1 MSKPIRTMPH
11 IVDVAV
17 GANIRQRRRALKISQ
32 EALAEAIDVT
42 FQQVQKYERGANR
55 VSASCLYEICRML
68 KCHPSDLMPPPDWYR
83 PDWYRDEATPKWMTD
98 ARVLHALHPRLFETL
113 IALPEE
119 NLRLL
124 ITGLQALTA
133 ELPTREAHN
142 RQLIA

>member
-1 MSKPIRTMPH
+1 MSKPIRSVPH

-55 VSASCLYEICRML
+55 VSASCLFEICRTL
-68 KCHPSDLMPPPDWYR
+68 KCHPSDLMPA

-98 ARVLHALHPRLFETL
+98 ARVLHTLHPRLFETL

-133 ELPTREAHN
+133 ELPIKEAHN

>member
-1 MSKPIRTMPH
+1 MSRPVRAMPH

-55 VSASCLYEICRML
+55 VSASCLYEICRTL
-68 KCHPSDLMPPPDWYR
+68 KCHPSDLMPA
-83 PDWYRDEATPKWMTD
+83 PDWYRDETTPKWMTD
-98 ARVLHALHPRLFETL
+98 ARVLHTLHPRLFETL

-124 ITGLQALTA
+124 VTGLQALTA
-133 ELPTREAHN
+133 ELPAKDLCN
-142 RQLIA
+142 RQLIV

>member
-1 MSKPIRTMPH
+1 MPKPIRATPH

-32 EALAEAIDVT
+32 EALAEAIEVT

-55 VSASCLYEICRML
+55 VSASCLFEICRTL
-68 KCHPSDLMPPPDWYR
+68 KCHPSDLMPA

-124 ITGLQALTA
+124 VTGLQALTA
-133 ELPTREAHN
+133 EPPAKGLHN
-142 RQLIA
+142 HQLIA

>member
-1 MSKPIRTMPH
+1 MPKPIRTMPH

-17 GANIRQRRRALKISQ
+17 GVNIRQRRRALKISQ

-55 VSASCLYEICRML
+55 VSASCLYEICRTL
-68 KCHPSDLMPPPDWYR
+68 KCHPSDLMPA

-98 ARVLHALHPRLFETL
+98 ARVLHTLHPRLFETL

-133 ELPTREAHN
+133 ELPIREAHN